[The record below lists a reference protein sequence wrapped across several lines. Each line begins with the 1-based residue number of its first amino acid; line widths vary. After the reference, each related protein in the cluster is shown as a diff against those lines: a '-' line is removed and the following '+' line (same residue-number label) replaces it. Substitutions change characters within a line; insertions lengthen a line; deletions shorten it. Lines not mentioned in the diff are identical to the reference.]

1 MSEFREY
8 MHLERLG
15 TSEVEG
21 ILDGEVLVFPKI
33 DGTNASVWFDGE
45 KVCAGS
51 RKRDLSVEGA
61 SDNAGFREF
70 VSKDERLKSF
80 FSRKGFQNMT
90 LYGEWLV
97 PHSLKTYRDDAWKRF
112 YVFDVYHLFGDEA
125 AWPMVSY
132 DEYKP
137 WLDEHGL
144 DYIPPIAKI
153 RNPNEDDL
161 YRLLDRSGEFLIKD
175 GAGKGEGL
183 VFKNYSFQNQYGRT
197 TWAKLV
203 TNEFKEKHFKEMG
216 APEIHAGLMIEERIV
231 EKYCTPEFI
240 LKEQA
245 KVILG
250 RNPNASGNVG
260 EWPHLWDSQMIPELL
275 GRVWYEF
282 IREETANF
290 LKEYKNPKIN
300 FRLLNSLVIKKTKEV
315 INV

>member
-33 DGTNASVWFDGE
+33 DGTNASVWWDGYTIR
-45 KVCAGS
+45 CGS
-51 RKRDLSVEGA
+51 RKRDLTAEGA
-61 SDNAGFREF
+61 TDNAGFREWVF
-70 VSKDERLKSF
+70 QKDQENLRMF
-80 FSRKGFQNMT
+80 FWTHPNKR

-97 PHSLKTYRDDAWKRF
+97 PHSLKTYRDDAWRKF
-112 YVFDVYHLFGDEA
+112 YIFDVLSDETDEDNYGPYH
-125 AWPMVSY
+125 Y

-231 EKYCTPEFI
+231 DKYCTGEFI
-240 LKEQA
+240 LKEKA
-245 KVILG
+245 KIELSNDG
-250 RNPNASGNVG
+250 WS
-260 EWPHLWDSQMIPELL
+260 SKMIPELL

-290 LKEYKNPKIN
+290 LKEFKNPKIN
-300 FRLLNSLVIKKTKEV
+300 FRLLNSLIIKKTKDTIGV
-315 INV
+315 